1 MCRKSLPVIIMTVDR
16 LVKTLEAVGP
26 EQVVDVDAALRCQ
39 TFDALELV
47 GGIALASMAIRLL
60 T

>member
-1 MCRKSLPVIIMTVDR
+1 VCRKSLPVIIMTVDR

-26 EQVVDVDAALRCQ
+26 EQAVDIDAALMCQ
-39 TFDALELV
+39 MFDALGLV
-47 GGIALASMAIRLL
+47 GGIALASMAVRLL